1 MDKHDYYGVLGCRRD
16 ASSDEIKK
24 AYRQMA
30 LRYHPDRNP
39 GNREAEEKFK
49 EAAEAYSILGDTGRR
64 ETYDRYGHEGLRG
77 EGFQGFSGFNSTIF
91 EDFEDILGNFF
102 GFNFGFGNVFGGT
115 RQGRR
120 APQRGQ
126 DLGLEMEVTLEEV
139 AAGIEKDIALNRA
152 EPCPRC
158 HGTKL
163 KPGTKATSCPAC
175 SGRGQIRHQQGF
187 FTLSRTCPHC
197 HGKGEMISSP
207 CEECCGAGHVRQRKA
222 LSVRIPAGVENGIR
236 LRISGEGEAGE
247 HGAGRGDLYVL
258 IKVKKHDFFEREDN
272 HLVCEIAISV
282 SQAALGV
289 TVEIPTL
296 DGTEKLRI
304 PPGTQSGEIFKI
316 KGRGLKDMES
326 RRAGDL
332 YVKVQVRTPGN
343 LTKDQKDLLRRLG
356 ELRSENLEFI
366 DQQTVRKSRTS
377 GS

>member
-1 MDKHDYYGVLGCRRD
+1 MAKHDYYGVLGCRRD

-30 LRYHPDRNP
+30 LRFHPDRNP

-49 EAAEAYSILGDTGRR
+49 EAAEAYSVLGDLGRR

-77 EGFQGFSGFNSTIF
+77 EGFQGFSGFNPTIF

-152 EPCPRC
+152 EPCPSC

-163 KPGTKATSCPAC
+163 KPGTKATSCSAC
-175 SGRGQIRHQQGF
+175 SGRGQIRQQQGF
-187 FTLSRTCPHC
+187 FTLSRTCPQC
-197 HGKGEMISSP
+197 QGKGEMISSP
-207 CEECCGAGHVRQRKA
+207 CEECRGAGHVRQRKA
-222 LSVRIPAGVENGIR
+222 LRVRIPAGVENGSR

-272 HLVCEIAISV
+272 HLVCEIAISF
-282 SQAALGV
+282 SQSALGV

-296 DGTEKLRI
+296 DGTEKLRV

-366 DQQTVRKSRTS
+366 DQQTVRKSRAP

>member
-1 MDKHDYYGVLGCRRD
+1 MAKHDYYGVLGCRRD

-49 EAAEAYSILGDTGRR
+49 EAAEAYSVLGDTGRR

-77 EGFQGFSGFNSTIF
+77 EGFQGFSGFNPTIF

-102 GFNFGFGNVFGGT
+102 GFNFGFGNAFGGP

-139 AAGIEKDIALNRA
+139 ATGIEKDIALNRA
-152 EPCPRC
+152 EPCPSC

-197 HGKGEMISSP
+197 QGKGEMISSP
-207 CEECCGAGHVRQRKA
+207 CEECRGAGHVRQRKA
-222 LSVRIPAGVENGIR
+222 LSVRIPAGVENGSR

-272 HLVCEIAISV
+272 HLLCEIAISI

-289 TVEIPTL
+289 AVEIPTL
-296 DGTEKLRI
+296 DGTEKLRV

>member
-1 MDKHDYYGVLGCRRD
+1 MAKHDYYGVLGCRRD

-49 EAAEAYSILGDTGRR
+49 EAAEAYSVLGDTGRR

-77 EGFQGFSGFNSTIF
+77 EGFQGFSGFNPTIF

-102 GFNFGFGNVFGGT
+102 GFNFGFGNAFGGT

-139 AAGIEKDIALNRA
+139 ATGIEKDIALNRA
-152 EPCPRC
+152 EPCPSC

-197 HGKGEMISSP
+197 QGKGEMISSP
-207 CEECCGAGHVRQRKA
+207 CEECRGAGHVRQRKA
-222 LSVRIPAGVENGIR
+222 LSVRIPAGVENGSR

-272 HLVCEIAISV
+272 HLLCEIAISI

-289 TVEIPTL
+289 AVEIPTL
-296 DGTEKLRI
+296 DGTEKLRV